1 MAEAERPKV
10 PGEGSRIK
18 KIVTIGPPHHDQ
30 GSDLADCGAR
40 LWHDEKLT
48 DCQLI
53 SKEGIA
59 IRVHKIVLIQS
70 PFLGRILLKNAC
82 CQGNCDHHQE
92 SVVMFP
98 DVEYKQLMKVVLFL
112 YMGVL
117 QGSKEGE
124 KEERKQFGEIIK
136 MLGMSNIRISRS
148 MEGHFNCPNCESY
161 HHKNEM
167 LKHLID
173 VHVTEPYH
181 KDLEAYEEK
190 KDTHGTLSCTECAN
204 RGVKQMYYVQYNNNS
219 REELIKHY
227 KEAHLYQYC
236 EFVERNCGV
245 PVPDR
250 EQIATNVLQSGSRE
264 EYWSPVLETNPVK
277 SPGIISRPRPREDES
292 DDSDAE
298 SKWSGGFSDKEEE
311 QNGEKCEKC
320 HNVFRDNAEWRE
332 HCWNQNCK
340 ICGCKVH
347 LCQKESHEKKCE
359 SEVNAKKKI
368 RKRRKSNL
376 LKTVSSLP
384 NKTISPLPELS
395 SESDSDDDAV
405 KPSKPAKRKRLD
417 SDDEESQV
425 TKTKKTRRPS
435 NKSSCEMDAE
445 NVLKIKIK
453 TKSSKVV
460 VNGDNSD
467 SDTEMTNNQ
476 SGPGEKLKCRMCP
489 KMVSSQQFRKHVVT
503 HNYKWWDQDLGKEKR
518 KCPIQGC
525 NSRLTKKGQDW
536 RDWQTL
542 VIHLATYHK
551 QLEDKMKQHNKK
563 LEDFQ
568 MSSGAS
574 DSIHNNIKYKKPE
587 EYDENG
593 FLTVEGLG
601 LGSTDPNLDD
611 IPASSSSDL
620 GDTPPS
626 CPPLAA
632 SPPSCPPLAASN
644 VLPNPRLEKISLL
657 GQATFSS
664 EGESDAHPSKLIP
677 PILKGLLP
685 PSPSPSGS
693 NGSNRLEDFTP
704 ASGSNRLV
712 GPILPVIP
720 SQGFNSSQI
729 EMDNGEADVSL
740 PLPEPAENGATEDDT
755 DTDEWN
761 DDPEL
766 VDGN

>member
-1 MAEAERPKV
+1 MR
-10 PGEGSRIK
+10 
-18 KIVTIGPPHHDQ
+18 
-30 GSDLADCGAR
+30 
-40 LWHDEKLT
+40 
-48 DCQLI
+48 
-53 SKEGIA
+53 
-59 IRVHKIVLIQS
+59 
-70 PFLGRILLKNAC
+70 KNV
-82 CQGNCDHHQE
+82 N
-92 SVVMFP
+92 
-98 DVEYKQLMKVVLFL
+98 L
-112 YMGVL
+112 
-117 QGSKEGE
+117 
-124 KEERKQFGEIIK
+124 
-136 MLGMSNIRISRS
+136 RS
-148 MEGHFNCPNCESY
+148 M
-161 HHKNEM
+161 
-167 LKHLID
+167 L
-173 VHVTEPYH
+173 
-181 KDLEAYEEK
+181 
-190 KDTHGTLSCTECAN
+190 
-204 RGVKQMYYVQYNNNS
+204 R
-219 REELIKHY
+219 
-227 KEAHLYQYC
+227 
-236 EFVERNCGV
+236 
-245 PVPDR
+245 
-250 EQIATNVLQSGSRE
+250 
-264 EYWSPVLETNPVK
+264 
-277 SPGIISRPRPREDES
+277 
-292 DDSDAE
+292 
-298 SKWSGGFSDKEEE
+298 
-311 QNGEKCEKC
+311 
-320 HNVFRDNAEWRE
+320 
-332 HCWNQNCK
+332 
-340 ICGCKVH
+340 
-347 LCQKESHEKKCE
+347 
-359 SEVNAKKKI
+359 KKI

-376 LKTVSSLP
+376 LKTVSPLP

-417 SDDEESQV
+417 SDDEKSRV

-476 SGPGEKLKCRMCP
+476 SGPGEKIKCRYCP

-525 NSRLTKKGQDW
+525 KKDQDW

-551 QLEDKMKQHNKK
+551 QLEDKMKQHDKK

-611 IPASSSSDL
+611 IPASSSSSL
-620 GDTPPS
+620 GDSPPSCPPLSPPS

-693 NGSNRLEDFTP
+693 NGSNRLE
-704 ASGSNRLV
+704 
-712 GPILPVIP
+712 
-720 SQGFNSSQI
+720 
-729 EMDNGEADVSL
+729 
-740 PLPEPAENGATEDDT
+740 
-755 DTDEWN
+755 
-761 DDPEL
+761 
-766 VDGN
+766 